1 MLWKNIYFYQ
11 LQMYTDMGKGILNNW
26 FPVNNLLK
34 ISKQTKKK
42 QKQK

>member
-1 MLWKNIYFYQ
+1 
-11 LQMYTDMGKGILNNW
+11 MGKGILNNW

-42 QKQK
+42 TKTKTKIK

>member
-1 MLWKNIYFYQ
+1 
-11 LQMYTDMGKGILNNW
+11 MGKGILNNW